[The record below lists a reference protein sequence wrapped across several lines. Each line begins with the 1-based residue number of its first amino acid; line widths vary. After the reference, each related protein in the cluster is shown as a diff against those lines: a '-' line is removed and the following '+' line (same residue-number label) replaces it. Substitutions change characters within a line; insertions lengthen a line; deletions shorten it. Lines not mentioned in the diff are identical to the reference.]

1 LLRKNQGEVRKDTF
15 TTMKSG
21 IKIIKRGQDGD
32 LDQPAPPEE
41 KSVEHSMREMANT
54 VKGWI
59 AELKEAKRL
68 QSHSFARL
76 TEQPGAVK

>member
-1 LLRKNQGEVRKDTF
+1 MLEEVRKDKF

-21 IKIIKRGQDGD
+21 IKIVKRKQDSD
-32 LDQPAPPEE
+32 SDQPAPLPEE
-41 KSVEHSMREMANT
+41 KSVERSMREMANT

-59 AELKEAKRL
+59 TELKEAKQL